1 MFWSETQQMAFKND
15 QKHQSYFHVTETWWT
30 PALPGAP
37 STGGDSSRVHE
48 ELQDVVQ
55 VSASEGA
62 FAAIRADGSV
72 VVWGSAEAGGDATGH
87 LEELLGQF
95 EKRIFFTWLV

>member
-1 MFWSETQQMAFKND
+1 M
-15 QKHQSYFHVTETWWT
+15 
-30 PALPGAP
+30 
-37 STGGDSSRVHE
+37 
-48 ELQDVVQ
+48 Q